1 MIRLFLQYLKK
12 YRMDFV
18 FLVLS
23 SLVFVAVFALYKL
36 EIEAVFYA
44 FLICTAVGIVCILM
58 NFLKFRKQHQLLRK
72 IYDTLPLMLITEE
85 MPEPDTL
92 TERDLL
98 DIILKLADSNQHNL
112 NTMRNLQKD
121 NMEYFTVWV
130 HQIKTPIS
138 AMQMILQDEDT
149 ERSRELSA
157 ELFRIEQY
165 AEMALHFIRLDSN
178 SNDFVIRRYDL
189 DQIIRKAV
197 RRYAPLLIRR
207 KIRLVYTPVNVQV
220 LTDEKWLLFVVEQF
234 LSNAVK
240 YTYSGTVE
248 IRYYDEMLSVSDTG
262 IGIPAED
269 LPRIFEK
276 GYTGLSGRINQKSTG
291 LGLYLCKKVCDKLGH
306 RIFVTSQPGKGSV
319 FFVDLKTEDIGIE

>member
-1 MIRLFLQYLKK
+1 MMKLFLQYIKK
-12 YRMDFV
+12 FRGNFV
-18 FLVLS
+18 FLVLG
-23 SLVFVAVFALYKL
+23 SLVFVAVFALYQL

-44 FLICTAVGIVCILM
+44 FLICFVARAVCVLIG
-58 NFLKFRKQHQLLRK
+58 FLKFRKQHQLLRK
-72 IYDTLPLMLITEE
+72 IYDALPLMIEE
-85 MPEPDTL
+85 IPEPDTL
-92 TERDLL
+92 TERDLF
-98 DIILKLADSNQHNL
+98 DIILKLSDINQHNL
-112 NTMRNLQKD
+112 NTMRNLQRD

-149 ERSRELSA
+149 ESNRELSA

-165 AEMALHFIRLDSN
+165 AEMALHFIRLDSS

-189 DQIIRKAV
+189 DQIIRQAV

-207 KIRLVYTPVNVQV
+207 KIHLVYSPVNAAV
-220 LTDEKWLLFVVEQF
+220 LTDEKWLLFILEQL

-248 IRYYDEMLSVSDTG
+248 ICYYDEMLTVSDTG

-276 GYTGLSGRINQKSTG
+276 GYTGLSGRTNQKSTG

-306 RIFVTSQPGKGSV
+306 QIFVKSQPGKGSV
-319 FFVDLKTEDIGIE
+319 FFVDLRTENFQIE